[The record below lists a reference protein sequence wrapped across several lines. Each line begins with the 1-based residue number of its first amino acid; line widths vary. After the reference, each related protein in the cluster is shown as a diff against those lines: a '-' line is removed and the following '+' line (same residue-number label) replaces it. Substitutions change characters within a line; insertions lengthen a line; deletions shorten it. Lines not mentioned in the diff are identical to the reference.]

1 MHEITIRRAQPKDA
15 RRLTALMHASS
26 AYEGRYA
33 SIIEGYR
40 VSAQY
45 ILRHEVY
52 VAADDTR
59 VLGFYALVL
68 DPPELD
74 LLFVA
79 DAAQG
84 LGIGRRLLAH
94 AREQARA
101 AGLEGLRI
109 VAHPPAGDFYLS
121 QGARRTGTVLARPP
135 AVQWDRP
142 ELWLDA
148 A

>member
-1 MHEITIRRAQPKDA
+1 MNDITIRRAEPRDA
-15 RRLTALMHASS
+15 RRLTAIMRASR

-40 VSAQY
+40 VSTEY
-45 ILRHEVY
+45 IHRHEVY

-59 VLGFYALVL
+59 VLGFYSIVL

-74 LLFVA
+74 LLFVS

-84 LGIGRRLLAH
+84 RGVGRRLLAH
-94 AREQARA
+94 ARDRARA
-101 AGLEGLRI
+101 AGLDGLRI
-109 VAHPPAGDFYLS
+109 VAHPPAEDFYLS
-121 QGARRTGTVLARPP
+121 QGARRTGTVLAKPP

-142 ELWLDA
+142 DLWLDA